1 MGGFFGVVSKQSCT
15 LDLFFGVDYH
25 SHLGT
30 RRGGMAVY
38 EKGRGFARSI
48 HNIENSPFRTKFD
61 SDLDELTGTMGIGC
75 ISDSD
80 PQPLLIQS
88 HLGSYAITT
97 VGKINN
103 EEELIRSA
111 YENGHIHFMEMSGG
125 RINATE
131 LVAALINQRPTIT
144 EGLLYAQEH
153 REAPL

>member
-1 MGGFFGVVSKQSCT
+1 MY
-15 LDLFFGVDYH
+15 L
-25 SHLGT
+25 
-30 RRGGMAVY
+30 
-38 EKGRGFARSI
+38 
-48 HNIENSPFRTKFD
+48 
-61 SDLDELTGTMGIGC
+61 
-75 ISDSD
+75 DSD

-131 LVAALINQRPTIT
+131 LVAALINQETYHHRGASLCSGADQRGSMSILLLT
-144 EGLLYAQEH
+144 EDGLYAS
-153 REAPL
+153 RDRLGRTPL